1 MCPVCAQAV
10 VRHAGD
16 VCASCRY
23 KGHKSLRDTKVDPG
37 QLMGALEPRVL
48 IEQGLRQFRIM
59 QARLQEVIDS
69 QGVFRG
75 DVVQEGLKVAKG
87 LQMLAKEY
95 RMQTEFAK
103 QAADELNQEE
113 RIAVLCDWFA
123 QLPSNQ
129 QKDVIQKL
137 TRAYNES
144 AA

>member
-23 KGHKSLRDTKVDPG
+23 KGHKSLRDTKVDT
-37 QLMGALEPRVL
+37 QALMGALEPRIL

-59 QARLQEVIDS
+59 QERLQQVLDS
-69 QGVFRG
+69 SGVFRG
-75 DVVQEGLKVAKG
+75 DTLNEGLKIAKG
-87 LQMLAKEY
+87 LQTLAKEY
-95 RMQTEFAK
+95 RLQTEFAK
-103 QAADELNQEE
+103 SAADELNQEE
-113 RIAVLCDWFA
+113 RIAVLVDWFH

-129 QKDVIQKL
+129 QKDVIQQL
-137 TRAYNES
+137 TRAYNEQ